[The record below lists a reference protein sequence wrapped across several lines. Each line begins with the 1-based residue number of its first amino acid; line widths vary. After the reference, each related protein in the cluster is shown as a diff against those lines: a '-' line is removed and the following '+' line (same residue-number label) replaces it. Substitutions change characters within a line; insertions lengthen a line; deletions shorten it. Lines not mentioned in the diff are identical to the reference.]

1 MYGNKLGFELM
12 LNIGLLLIV
21 GSLLAKVRLV
31 QNMLLEESRDWRR
44 QLILSLLFASI
55 IILSTYTSID
65 IGGYKINTR
74 VIGALG
80 AGLL

>member
-44 QLILSLLFASI
+44 HLISAVCFDHHTFHIYQL
-55 IILSTYTSID
+55 
-65 IGGYKINTR
+65 
-74 VIGALG
+74 
-80 AGLL
+80 

>member
-44 QLILSLLFASI
+44 MPSCCWYAPRGS
-55 IILSTYTSID
+55 
-65 IGGYKINTR
+65 
-74 VIGALG
+74 GAISSRIV
-80 AGLL
+80 